1 MKKLERPWGKHV
13 INLNSVGISR
23 WFKIRDVKKLRK
35 DIENDPVFKDQMA
48 NLGCL
53 LVCTFGNFLA
63 PVLVAAHTVNNLDL
77 DDKPENKDESYES
90 EGS

>member
-1 MKKLERPWGKHV
+1 
-13 INLNSVGISR
+13 
-23 WFKIRDVKKLRK
+23 
-35 DIENDPVFKDQMA
+35 MA

-63 PVLVAAHTVNNLDL
+63 PILMAAHAANNVDFSNEP
-77 DDKPENKDESYES
+77 DRPAAQHERVVKANEDYES